1 MAVRYIQM
9 IVLAVVF
16 ALQFLFEHI
25 YPQRKDVNDWKNE
38 RYNITIG
45 VLNIILSLVP
55 ASLMVSWLQ
64 LIDEKDF
71 GLLQQLAFPFPVH
84 LLLSIFFLDA
94 WMYAWHRMNHTFPLL
109 WRFHIFHHRDKKM
122 NSTTALRFHFV
133 ELLLSYPGK
142 ALVCFIAGISYPA
155 ILVYEILFFTSVVIH
170 HSNIYTGK
178 KFDNIYKKL
187 FVSPH
192 MHRIHHSI
200 RKEETNSNYS
210 SLFSF
215 WDRLFGSWTE
225 KPKGP
230 ITFGVDENK

>member
-1 MAVRYIQM
+1 MPVKYFQM
-9 IVLAVVF
+9 IALAVIF

-25 YPQRKDVNDWKNE
+25 YPQRKEVNDWKNE

-45 VLNIILSLVP
+45 LVNIILSLLP
-55 ASLMVSWLQ
+55 AAAMVSWLH
-64 LIDEKDF
+64 LIDEKKF
-71 GLLQQLAFPFPVH
+71 GLLQQFSFSFPVH
-84 LLLSIFFLDA
+84 LLLAIFILDA
-94 WMYAWHRMNHTFPLL
+94 WMYAWHRLNHTLPFL
-109 WRFHIFHHRDKKM
+109 WRFHAFHHRDKKM

-133 ELLLSYPGK
+133 ELLFSYPGK

-155 ILVYEILFFTSVVIH
+155 LLVYELLFFTSVVIH

-178 KFDNIYKKL
+178 KFDNVYKKV

-192 MHRIHHSI
+192 MHRIHHST
-200 RKEETNSNYS
+200 RKEETHSNFS

-225 KPKGP
+225 QPKGP
-230 ITFGVDENK
+230 IVFGVDE